1 MTDFTKLLEFEYDEI
16 DTPLGRLTLVTDPSG
31 RLRLVGWHEGHERME
46 RALRAYAGGPRSCS
60 GSCSGFALRRADNP
74 HGRSAALRAYF
85 RGQLDA
91 IDSLPVCGEGTE
103 FQRRVWSGLR
113 EIPCGAT
120 WSYSELARHIGNAA
134 AVRAVGLANGANP
147 VGIVVPC
154 HRVIGADGTLT
165 GYGGGL
171 ERKRW
176 LLQHERARI
185 NVHQTGR
192 AGRPAATVRA

>member
-1 MTDFTKLLEFEYDEI
+1 VTESVKPFELVYDEI
-16 DTPLGRLTLVTDPSG
+16 DTPLGQLTLVADSQG
-31 RLRLVGWHEGHERME
+31 RLRLLGWQEGHGRMA
-46 RALRAYAGGPRSCS
+46 RGLQACADAG
-60 GSCSGFALRRADNP
+60 LQQVDNP
-74 HGRSAALRAYF
+74 HGLSAALRAYF
-85 RGQLDA
+85 AGQLAA
-91 IDSLPVCGEGTE
+91 IDALPVCGEGSA
-103 FQRRVWSGLR
+103 FQRQVWTALR
-113 EIPCGAT
+113 EIPCGET
-120 WSYSELARHIGNAA
+120 WSYSQLAQRIGNPA

-185 NVHQTGR
+185 APVSAPRTSR
-192 AGRPAATVRA
+192 AGRPATAVRA

>member
-1 MTDFTKLLEFEYDEI
+1 MTDSTKLLEFEYDEI
-16 DTPLGRLTLVTDPSG
+16 DTPLGRLTLVADQSG
-31 RLRLVGWHEGHERME
+31 RLRLVGWHEGHERMD
-46 RALRAYAGGPRSCS
+46 RALRAYAGGPRY
-60 GSCSGFALRRADNP
+60 ALRRGDNP
-74 HGRSAALRAYF
+74 HGFSAALRAYF
-85 RGQLDA
+85 SGQLDA
-91 IDSLPVCGEGTE
+91 IDSLSVCGEGSE
-103 FQRRVWSGLR
+103 FQRRVWSALR

-154 HRVIGADGTLT
+154 HRVIGANGTLT

-185 NVHQTGR
+185 SVDQTSR